1 MEGNRNRVVVI
12 RAIGD
17 IDLQDK
23 INMTLNLMKKDYGGK
38 LDHIDYL
45 QDNEHYTAIIHY
57 LLPKD
62 YLKRTI
68 KSIKDLK
75 KKATKLKEKGKKKIE
90 KYKEKRA
97 NKSV

>member
-1 MEGNRNRVVVI
+1 MEQNRNRILVV
-12 RAIGD
+12 RAMGD
-17 IDLQDK
+17 IDLQYNVNK
-23 INMTLNLMKKDYGGK
+23 ALNLMKKQYGGK

-45 QDNEHYTAIIHY
+45 QDPRDNEYYTAIIHY

-62 YLKRTI
+62 YLKKTI

-75 KKATKLKEKGKKKIE
+75 KKGKKKIKE
-90 KYKEKRA
+90 YKEKRA